1 VLPQRLTTFVGRDQ
15 ELAQIAQLLQEA
27 RLLTLTGAGGCGKT
41 RLALEAVSLRSEA
54 RPTQAHFVDL
64 APVAHGWLVPHA
76 LAAAL
81 GVSEKPQA
89 QLLET
94 VCAALQ
100 SEPALIVIDNCEH
113 LLQATAEAAD
123 ALLRGCPQ
131 VRIIATSRE
140 ALNIAGETCF
150 QVAPLEIRDAVRLF
164 LQRARLS
171 RPGLHAQFEDVAV
184 IQELCERLD
193 RLPLAIELAAGR
205 LRALPLG
212 AVDGGM
218 DNRFQLLSSGPRTAP
233 ARQRSIRASLDW
245 SYDLLDE
252 DERNCFH
259 RLAVFAG
266 GCDGSAAAIVCES
279 DLDTLVR
286 LAEKSMVMVVESS
299 TGPARYRLLETVREY
314 AAEKLASAGQLE
326 ATRRRHLDYF
336 LELAETNAQS
346 IRDEARS
353 AQALEL
359 DQDNL
364 RAALDWAGVDHPR
377 LEMRLAATL
386 GRFWFE
392 RGHLSEGTQ
401 RLTTA
406 LSRGG
411 DRDSVRASALKWA
424 GSLARIYTG
433 FESAQSLLQDS
444 LAISREVGDEAGEAD
459 TLHRLGNLLM
469 GTGTFESAA
478 ALHSESLSIYERLN
492 DPFMIAVLHFHH
504 GLLARFRGDNNNARR
519 WLEQSETEL
528 RAAGNK
534 FHLAQAL
541 NQLGL
546 LALERGDLQ
555 AGEARLEEAL
565 STNASLKSNFGCAIA
580 LDGLSAL
587 ASLERRHE
595 RALRLAG
602 AAEAVRSAIGMKMSP
617 NYHKPLE
624 RLRAPSRKSLG
635 AAAVLVYEEG
645 RRLGLQDAI
654 AYGLGDRRQP
664 KFLSHRELQI
674 AEFVT
679 RGLTSREIAERLSIS
694 TRTAEGHV
702 ERLRNKLG
710 FRSRAQVAAWVTAQV
725 DESRISTLGGSRPGA

>member
-1 VLPQRLTTFVGRDQ
+1 MLPQRLTTFVGRDQ
-15 ELAQIAQLLQEA
+15 ELAQLAQLLDQA
-27 RLLTLTGAGGCGKT
+27 RLVTLTGAGGCGKT
-41 RLALEAVSLRSEA
+41 RLALEAASLPSQA
-54 RPTQAHFVDL
+54 RPTPAHFVDL

-81 GVSEKPQA
+81 AVTEKPQA

-100 SEPALIVIDNCEH
+100 SEPALIVLDNCEH
-113 LLQATAEAAD
+113 LLQAAAEAAD
-123 ALLRGCPQ
+123 AVLRGCPQ

-171 RPGLHAQFEDVAV
+171 RPELHAEFEDVAV

-193 RLPLAIELAAGR
+193 RLPLAVELAAGR

-212 AVDGGM
+212 AVDSGM

-233 ARQRSIRASLDW
+233 ARQQSLRASLDW

-252 DERNCFH
+252 EERNCFD

-266 GCDGSAAAIVCES
+266 GCDARAATIVCES

-286 LAEKSMVMVVESS
+286 LAEKSMVMVVESN
-299 TGPARYRLLETVREY
+299 TGPARYSLLETVREY

-336 LELAETNAQS
+336 LELAETAAHS

-364 RAALDWAGVDHPR
+364 RAALDWAGIEHPR
-377 LEMRLAATL
+377 LEMRLAAAL

-411 DRDSVRASALKWA
+411 HRDSVRASALKWA

-433 FESAQSLLQDS
+433 FESAQSLLRDS
-444 LAISREVGDEAGEAD
+444 LAISREVGDESAEAD
-459 TLHRLGNLLM
+459 TLHRLGNLLI
-469 GTGTFESAA
+469 GPGTFESAA
-478 ALHSESLSIYERLN
+478 ALYSESLTIYERLN
-492 DPFMIAVLHFHH
+492 DSFMIAVLHFHH
-504 GLLARFRGDNNNARR
+504 GLLARFRGDTSNARR

-528 RAAGNK
+528 RTAGNE

-541 NQLGL
+541 NILGQ
-546 LALERGDLQ
+546 LALELGDLQ
-555 AGEARLEEAL
+555 AAQSRLEEAL
-565 STNASLKSNFGCAIA
+565 STCARLESNFGTAMA

-587 ASLERRHE
+587 ASLKRRHE

-602 AAEAVRSAIGMKMSP
+602 AAEAVRSAVGMKMPSY
-617 NYHKPLE
+617 YHKPLD
-624 RLRAPSRKSLG
+624 RWRAPSRKSLG
-635 AAAVLVYEEG
+635 VAAAVVYEEG

-654 AYGLGDRRQP
+654 AYGLGERHQP
-664 KFLSHRELQI
+664 TFLSRRELQI

-679 RGLTSREIAERLSIS
+679 RGLTSREIAQRLGIS

-710 FRSRAQVAAWVTAQV
+710 FRSRAQVAAWMTAQF
-725 DESRISTLGGSRPGA
+725 DESSISTLGDGSLGA

>member
-15 ELAQIAQLLQEA
+15 ELAQIAQLLDEA

-41 RLALEAVSLRSEA
+41 RLALEAASLRSQA
-54 RPTQAHFVDL
+54 RPSHAHFVDL

-113 LLQATAEAAD
+113 LIQAAAEAAD

-171 RPGLHAQFEDVAV
+171 RPGLHAEFEDVAV

-212 AVDGGM
+212 AVGGA
-218 DNRFQLLSSGPRTAP
+218 DNRFELLRSGPRTAP
-233 ARQRSIRASLDW
+233 ARQQSLRASLDW

-266 GCDGSAAAIVCES
+266 GCDGRAATIVCES
-279 DLDTLVR
+279 DLDTLAR
-286 LAEKSMVMVVESS
+286 LAEKSMVMVVES

-314 AAEKLASAGQLE
+314 AAERLALADELE
-326 ATRRRHLDYF
+326 ATRRRHLNFF
-336 LELAETNAQS
+336 LELAETAAQS
-346 IRDEARS
+346 IRDQARS
-353 AQALEL
+353 AQVLEL

-364 RAALDWAGVDHPR
+364 RAALDWAGIEHPP
-377 LEMRLAATL
+377 LEMRLAAAM
-386 GRFWFE
+386 GWFWFV

-406 LSRGG
+406 LSKGG
-411 DRDSVRASALKWA
+411 DRDSVRASALNWA
-424 GSLARIYTG
+424 GSLARDYTG
-433 FESAQSLLQDS
+433 SEAAQSLLQDS

-459 TLHRLGNLLM
+459 ALLRLAGVLR
-469 GTGTFESAA
+469 GTGAFDSAA
-478 ALHSESLSIYERLN
+478 ELFAESLSIYERLN
-492 DPFMIAVLHFHH
+492 DSFGIAVLHFHH
-504 GLLARFRGDNNNARR
+504 GLLARFRGDTSNARR

-528 RAAGNK
+528 RAVGNE
-534 FHLAQAL
+534 FFLAQAL
-541 NQLGL
+541 NQLGH

-555 AGEARLEEAL
+555 AAQARLEEAL
-565 STNASLKSNFGCAIA
+565 STNARLKRNFGCAI
-580 LDGLSAL
+580 
-587 ASLERRHE
+587 
-595 RALRLAG
+595 
-602 AAEAVRSAIGMKMSP
+602 
-617 NYHKPLE
+617 
-624 RLRAPSRKSLG
+624 
-635 AAAVLVYEEG
+635 
-645 RRLGLQDAI
+645 
-654 AYGLGDRRQP
+654 
-664 KFLSHRELQI
+664 
-674 AEFVT
+674 
-679 RGLTSREIAERLSIS
+679 
-694 TRTAEGHV
+694 
-702 ERLRNKLG
+702 
-710 FRSRAQVAAWVTAQV
+710 
-725 DESRISTLGGSRPGA
+725 

>member
-1 VLPQRLTTFVGRDQ
+1 MLPQRLTTFVGRDQ
-15 ELAQIAQLLQEA
+15 ELDQLAQLLDEA

-41 RLALEAVSLRSEA
+41 RLALEAGSLRSQA

-113 LLQATAEAAD
+113 LLQAAAEAAD

-171 RPGLHAQFEDVAV
+171 RPRMHAEFGEVAV

-193 RLPLAIELAAGR
+193 RLPLAVELAAGR

-212 AVDGGM
+212 AVGGAG
-218 DNRFQLLSSGPRTAP
+218 NRFELLSSGPRTAP
-233 ARQRSIRASLDW
+233 PRQQSLRASLDW

-266 GCDGSAAAIVCES
+266 GCDGRAAAIVCES
-279 DLDTLVR
+279 HLDTLVR
-286 LAEKSMVMVVESS
+286 LAEKSMVMVVEST

-326 ATRRRHLDYF
+326 ATRHRHLNFF
-336 LELAETNAQS
+336 LELAETAAQS
-346 IRDEARS
+346 IRDQARS

-364 RAALDWAGVDHPR
+364 RAALDWAGIEHPR
-377 LEMRLAATL
+377 LEMRLAAAL
-386 GRFWFE
+386 GWFWFV
-392 RGHLSEGTQ
+392 RGHLSEATQ

-424 GSLARIYTG
+424 GSLARDYTG
-433 FESAQSLLQDS
+433 IEAAQSLLQDS

-459 TLHRLGNLLM
+459 TLHRLAGALRDI
-469 GTGTFESAA
+469 GAFDSAA
-478 ALHSESLSIYERLN
+478 DLYAESLSIYERLN
-492 DPFMIAVLHFHH
+492 DSFGIAVLHFHH
-504 GLLARFRGDNNNARR
+504 GLLAHFRGDTSNARR

-528 RAAGNK
+528 RAAGNE

-541 NQLGL
+541 NILGL
-546 LALERGDLQ
+546 VALELGDLQ
-555 AGEARLEEAL
+555 AAQSRLEEAL
-565 STNASLKSNFGCAIA
+565 SICSRLQTNFGAAIA

-587 ASLERRHE
+587 ASLKRSHE

-602 AAEAVRSAIGMKMSP
+602 AAEAVRSAVGMKMSP
-617 NYHKPLE
+617 NYHKPLD
-624 RLRAPSRKSLG
+624 RWRAPSRKSLG
-635 AAAVLVYEEG
+635 AAAAVVYEEG
-645 RRLGLQDAI
+645 RRLGLQHAI
-654 AYGLGDRRQP
+654 AYGLGERRQP
-664 KFLSHRELQI
+664 QFLSRRELQI

-679 RGLTSREIAERLSIS
+679 RGLTSREIAQRLGIS

-710 FRSRAQVAAWVTAQV
+710 FRSRAQVAAWMTAQL
-725 DESRISTLGGSRPGA
+725 DESSISTLGDGSLGA